1 MRFRS
6 YPRQPRRLLVDP
18 DYLKQ
23 NSSVARDLISKFI
36 KDVSEVMDIKVET
49 FDLKGVLD
57 KNNFTQE
64 AIYEIIPEFNI
75 ALQWSVNVSRLS
87 YHRSADTI

>member
-1 MRFRS
+1 LHFRS

-36 KDVSEVMDIKVET
+36 ENVSEVMDIKVET

-57 KNNFTQE
+57 KNNFTEE
-64 AIYEIIPEFNI
+64 AIYEIIPEFNT
-75 ALQWSVNVSRLS
+75 ALQWSVNIFRASHHRLS
-87 YHRSADTI
+87 

>member
-1 MRFRS
+1 MHFRS
-6 YPRQPRRLLVDP
+6 YPSKPRRLLVDP

-36 KDVSEVMDIKVET
+36 KDVSEAMDIKVET

-57 KNNFTQE
+57 KNNFTEE

-75 ALQWSVNVSRLS
+75 ALQWSVAYRVR
-87 YHRSADTI
+87 YHRSS